1 MVNNSKEGVKQRA
14 TVGFNGEL
22 RILLRTSEIPHM
34 YEVSRQK
41 ILQSFDRWLKNGS
54 GWVLE
59 SVEGLTLH
67 TAEYVSPSGS
77 SYIETPEFIAHKKSI
92 VNVINEDENCFKYA
106 VTAALVYP
114 WNAQKNG
121 HRPSTYTDFLDKLDY
136 TNCSTPMQIDDI
148 TKFEKIMI

>member
-1 MVNNSKEGVKQRA
+1 MVKLQTSVQNYLHYLMKKNPTKFYIMLKIAMVNNSKEGVKQRA

-22 RILLRTSEIPHM
+22 RTLLRTSEIPHM

-77 SYIETPEFIAHKKSI
+77 SYIHKHLSLLHTR
-92 VNVINEDENCFKYA
+92 N
-106 VTAALVYP
+106 L
-114 WNAQKNG
+114 
-121 HRPSTYTDFLDKLDY
+121 L
-136 TNCSTPMQIDDI
+136 
-148 TKFEKIMI
+148 